1 MKEEKLWAALREVN
15 DPEMPINIVDL
26 GLIYG
31 IEEKAG
37 TVKVKMTLTAMG
49 CPGSEFIIED
59 IKERLR
65 TESEVR
71 AVEVEIVW
79 SPPWSVAMV
88 SQEGRDALEMWGLA
102 L

>member
-1 MKEEKLWAALREVN
+1 VNEEKLWAALREVQ

-31 IEEKAG
+31 LQEERG
-37 TVKVKMTLTAMG
+37 TVKVTMTLTAMG

-59 IKERLR
+59 IKERLQA
-65 TESEVR
+65 EDEVK

-79 SPPWSVAMV
+79 SPPWSAARV
-88 SQEGRDALEMWGLA
+88 SEEGRDALEMWDLA